1 MKEKKKKREKEKQ
14 AREQRKRRESLF
26 LNIKEKNQINEKRWE

>member
-14 AREQRKRRESLF
+14 AREQRKRRESLV